1 MQTKREKIKE
11 LELKNLELSRKLY
24 TTERHLGFAERAVR
38 DRNETIV
45 ELQNQLDELKETHAN
60 TVWQLADYVAFYER
74 VKTVMEA
81 FEEEK
86 DKPKIM
92 TVDLTN
98 QPDPELTDFCNFIAS
113 IVDKIV
119 GEENG

>member
-1 MQTKREKIKE
+1 MQTKRERIKE
-11 LELKNLELSRKLY
+11 LELKNLELSRRLDSTK
-24 TTERHLGFAERAVR
+24 RHLDFAERAVR
-38 DRNETIV
+38 DRNEKIV
-45 ELQNQLDELKETHAN
+45 ELRGQIEELKETHAN

-74 VKTVMEA
+74 VKTVTEA

-86 DKPKIM
+86 DKHKIM
-92 TVDLTN
+92 AVDLTN
-98 QPDPELTDFCNFIAS
+98 QPDPELTDFCNVVAS

>member
-11 LELKNLELSRKLY
+11 LEYKNLELSRKLY

-45 ELQNQLDELKETHAN
+45 ELQKQLDELKETHAN

-92 TVDLTN
+92 AVDLTN
-98 QPDPELTDFCNFIAS
+98 QPDPEVKLLCDFIMNIL
-113 IVDKIV
+113 DKIANK
-119 GEENG
+119 EEG

>member
-1 MQTKREKIKE
+1 MQTKRERIKE
-11 LELKNLELSRKLY
+11 LELKNLELSRKLC
-24 TTERHLGFAERAVR
+24 TTERHLDFARREII
-38 DRNETIV
+38 DKNETIV
-45 ELQNQLDELKETHAN
+45 ELQKQLDELKETHAN

-92 TVDLTN
+92 AVDLTN
-98 QPDPELTDFCNFIAS
+98 QPDPELTDFRNFVAS
-113 IVDKIV
+113 VVDKIV

>member
-1 MQTKREKIKE
+1 MQTKRERIKE
-11 LELKNLELSRKLY
+11 LELKNLELSRRLDSTK
-24 TTERHLGFAERAVR
+24 RHLDFAERAVR
-38 DRNETIV
+38 DRNEKIV
-45 ELQNQLDELKETHAN
+45 ELRGQIEELKETHAN

-92 TVDLTN
+92 AVDLTN
-98 QPDPELTDFCNFIAS
+98 QPEPELTDFCNFVAS

>member
-11 LELKNLELSRKLY
+11 LEYKNLELSRKLC

-45 ELQNQLDELKETHAN
+45 ELQKQLDELKETHAN
-60 TVWQLADYVAFYER
+60 TVWQLADYVAFYEG

-86 DKPKIM
+86 NKPKIM
-92 TVDLTN
+92 AVDLTN

>member
-1 MQTKREKIKE
+1 MQTKRERIKE
-11 LELKNLELSRKLY
+11 LELKNLELSRKLC
-24 TTERHLGFAERAVR
+24 TTERHLDFARRAII
-38 DRNETIV
+38 DKNETIV
-45 ELQNQLDELKETHAN
+45 ELQKQLDEFKETHAN
-60 TVWQLADYVAFYER
+60 TVWQLADYVAFYEG

-92 TVDLTN
+92 AVDLTN